1 MLKHKKWLT
10 ILVLMI
16 LLGGIFGSGSAQS
29 YSFSLDQAVVDLYIN
44 ADGSATIEYTL
55 DFNNDPGAHAIDYV
69 DIGLPNDSYDIGSI
83 TASINGKAITH
94 IANSQYVDHGVE
106 LGLGSNAIPSG
117 ASGRVKARIGL
128 VHDMIYESDLNEA
141 DMGEAYAS
149 FEFSP
154 NWFGSEYCHGN
165 TDYTIT
171 VYLPP
176 GIESDEPRYHTP
188 QKWPGADEPQSGY
201 DEQGSVFYSW
211 YSPDANGYTQYIFGA
226 SFPARTVP
234 TSTIQTQPS
243 FDFSI
248 IGAFIE
254 NLFENSCPIVFACL
268 FFAFPVLS
276 GIWGSRQNKKRKLK
290 YLPPKVTIEGH
301 GIKRGLTAVE
311 AAVLM
316 EMPVD
321 KILSMVLFSAV
332 KKEAA
337 IVTSRDPLKLKVTKP
352 LPEDLHSYEKLFV
365 EAFQQSNVKTQR
377 RQLQKMTVDMINSVT
392 KKMKGFSHKETVAY
406 YEDIMQRAWKQVEDE
421 GTPEVQ
427 MKKFDEAIEW
437 TMLDDDFGRRTQ
449 TTFGPR
455 PVFLPMWWGRY
466 DPTFRPS
473 ASSARPTVSGSG
485 GGQGGSFSLPTLPGS
500 AFAASVVGGMQD
512 FSSNVVGDLTAFT
525 SGITQTT
532 NPIPK
537 AKSSGRSG
545 GRSGGGGCAC
555 ACACAGCA
563 CACAGGGR

>member
-10 ILVLMI
+10 TLVLLI

-29 YSFSLDQAVVDLYIN
+29 YSFSLDRAVVDLYIN
-44 ADGSATIEYTL
+44 ADGTATIEYTL
-55 DFNNDPGAHAIDYV
+55 DFSNDIGAHAIDYV

-83 TASINGKAITH
+83 TASIDGKAITH

-106 LGLGSNAIPSG
+106 LGLGGNAIPSG
-117 ASGRVKARIGL
+117 AKGRVKARIGL
-128 VHDMIYESDLNEA
+128 VEDMIYESDLKEA

-176 GIESDEPRYHTP
+176 GIESDQPRYHTP
-188 QKWPGADEPQSGY
+188 QKWPGPDEPQSGY
-201 DEQGSVFYSW
+201 DDQGRVFYSW
-211 YSPDANGYTQYIFGA
+211 HSTESNGYTQYIFGA

-234 TSTIQTQPS
+234 TSAIQTQPT
-243 FDFSI
+243 FDFSV

-321 KILSMVLFSAV
+321 KILSMILFSTV

-337 IVTSRDPLKLKVTKP
+337 SVTSRDPLKLKVTEP
-352 LPEDLHSYEKLFV
+352 LPAELHSYEKLFV

-377 RQLQKMTVDMINSVT
+377 RQLQKLTVDLIKSIT

-473 ASSARPTVSGSG
+473 TSSSRPTVAGSG
-485 GGQGGSFSLPTLPGS
+485 GGGGGSLSLPTLPGS

-537 AKSSGRSG
+537 AKSSGRSS